1 MTPKS
6 PRSKST
12 PPSRAHKVR
21 PGQDIINPKQ
31 ATQFPGIGMTLPGY
45 GSSARPRKGLSQAQ
59 PPKVGR
65 LRRFFKKI
73 TLKRTVI
80 TLVLAVLIVGGW
92 LSGKV
97 AYDLHKL
104 FGGNLFSIFS
114 TTKLKGEDSG
124 RVNILL
130 AGNSADDPGHNGA
143 NLTDSIMLVSIDTK
157 NNTAFLLSI
166 PRDLWVQTDNNGW
179 QKINDAYVDGQTNGF
194 SAPGYPKGGMGE
206 LEQIVSQKFGIPI
219 DYYALINYAAIK
231 DAVDAVGGITVDIQ
245 SPDPRGIYD
254 PDIDYATHTVLADYS
269 NGEHTLNGEQALD
282 LARAR
287 GEAYGSYGFE
297 ASDFARTQYQREMLV
312 ALKEKADSISVLAN
326 PAKLSS
332 LADAIGNNVTTDFSL
347 SQVHRL
353 YDLTKP
359 IKGSAIQSLSL
370 NDANGKDLLTNYD
383 IDGQDSLIPALG
395 INNYSAIQAFVAQQI
410 SGNAVAKE
418 DASVVLLN
426 GTGTYGLASDVKSE
440 LVGQDF
446 NVSQIGNANTTD
458 QVTTSIIDN
467 SNGKDPATKAALAK
481 IFGNNFTTVNPY
493 SSVYSAN
500 FIVVLG
506 TDQSGSSSDQTTQ

>member
-6 PRSKST
+6 
-12 PPSRAHKVR
+12 SRPKPTRRAPKAR
-21 PGQDIINPKQ
+21 PGQDIITSKQ
-31 ATQFPGIGMTLPGY
+31 AAQFPGIGMTLPGY
-45 GSSARPRKGLSQAQ
+45 TSSSGKPRKGLTEPPQ
-59 PPKVGR
+59 PKNGR
-65 LRRFFKKI
+65 VRRLLKKI

-104 FGGNLFSIFS
+104 FGGSLFSIFS

-143 NLTDSIMLVSIDTK
+143 NLTDSIMVVSIDTK

-179 QKINDAYVDGQTNGF
+179 QKINDAYVDGQNNGF
-194 SAPGYPKGGMGE
+194 SAPGYPNGGMGE
-206 LEQIVSQKFGIPI
+206 LEQIVSQKLGIPI

-245 SPDPRGIYD
+245 SSDPRGIYD
-254 PDIDYATHTVLADYS
+254 PDIDYATHTVLADYT

-312 ALKEKADSISVLAN
+312 SLKEKADSVGVLAN

-332 LADAIGNNVTTDFSL
+332 LADAIGNNVTTDFNL

-353 YDLTKP
+353 YDITKP
-359 IKGSAIQSLSL
+359 IKGSRIQSLSL
-370 NDANGKDLLTNYD
+370 NDDNGKDLLTNYNA
-383 IDGQDSLIPALG
+383 DGQDSLIPALG
-395 INNYSAIQAFVAQQI
+395 VNNYSAIQAFVAQQI

-426 GTGTYGLASDVKSE
+426 GTDTYGLATSVKSR
-440 LVGQDF
+440 LVSQNF
-446 NVSQIGNANTTD
+446 SVSQIGNASTAN

-467 SNGKDPATKAALAK
+467 SGGKKPATKAALAK

-493 SSVYSAN
+493 SAVYSAD

-506 TDQSGSSSDQTTQ
+506 TDQASAASTNQTTQ

>member
-1 MTPKS
+1 MTPK
-6 PRSKST
+6 
-12 PPSRAHKVR
+12 PSRPQPTSRAPKVR
-21 PGQDIINPKQ
+21 PGQDIISPKQ
-31 ATQFPGIGMTLPGY
+31 AAQFPGIGMTLPGY
-45 GSSARPRKGLSQAQ
+45 AGSSGRSRKSLAQ
-59 PPKVGR
+59 PTPPKDGR

-80 TLVLAVLIVGGW
+80 TLVLVLVIIGGW

-104 FGGNLFSIFS
+104 FGGSLFSIFS

-130 AGNSADDPGHNGA
+130 AGNSADDPGHDGA
-143 NLTDSIMLVSIDTK
+143 NLTDSIMIVSIDTK
-157 NNTAFLLSI
+157 NNTAFLLSV

-194 SAPGYPKGGMGE
+194 SAPGYPSGGMGE

-231 DAVDAVGGITVDIQ
+231 EAVDAVGGITVNIQ
-245 SPDPRGIYD
+245 SSDPRGLYD
-254 PDIDYATHTVLADYS
+254 PSRDYATHGPLVKLT
-269 NGEHTLNGEQALD
+269 NGEHVLDGEQALD

-287 GEAYGSYGFE
+287 GDAYGSYGF
-297 ASDFARTQYQREMLV
+297 ANSDFTRTQNQREMLV
-312 ALKEKADSISVLAN
+312 ALKQKADTIGVLAN

-332 LADAIGNNVTTDFSL
+332 LADAIGNNVTTDFNL

-353 YDLTKP
+353 YDLTKM
-359 IKGSAIQSLSL
+359 IKGSGIQSLSL
-370 NDANGKDLLTNYD
+370 NNADGKDLLTNYD
-383 IDGQDSLIPALG
+383 SNGQDSLIPALG

-410 SGNAVAKE
+410 SSNPVVKENA
-418 DASVVLLN
+418 SIVLLN
-426 GTGTYGLASDVKSE
+426 GTQTYGLATAVKTR
-440 LVGQDF
+440 LVAQQF
-446 NVSQIGNANTTD
+446 SVSQIGNANTSS
-458 QVTTSIIDN
+458 QVATSIIDN
-467 SNGKDPATKAALAK
+467 SGGKKPATKAAIAK

-493 SSVYSAN
+493 SGVYNAS
-500 FIVVLG
+500 FIIVLG
-506 TDQSGSSSDQTTQ
+506 SDQASTASTSQTNQ